1 MSYFPV
7 SLKFDDKK
15 VLLVGG
21 GSIALFKLKKLKIF
35 APSSLTCVSKA
46 FSDDFKAEI
55 TEQMIIREKAFDVS
69 DLEGMDIVIVAIED
83 LELQESIYKI
93 CRDQRILCNCVDLIH
108 CCDFIFPSI
117 IKRGDIVVA
126 ITSNGRVPGFSA
138 VFKDYLEKF
147 VPADIEHGFT
157 EALKLRQSLP
167 RGPERMKIIRAK
179 AQQFFD
185 KMTMSAVI
193 LPLALTLFS
202 CSSSSVSTSSNPKIY
217 VVEREREALFVL
229 DQGKEKIIKDLGNL
243 NHATMKFDNGFG
255 YVLARDGYISKIN
268 TQTDELVKKVKIG
281 RSGIGI
287 TFIDKYIAVVNYDPQ
302 SVVLLDKELNVIKT
316 VETQSRNVGIKSY
329 KDYLVFSLMD
339 KNQILVLDAK
349 KDFQVVQK
357 IDNAGNLPFD
367 ALIKDDKYI
376 VGFFNEAAIGI
387 LNLSSMKYEKL
398 IFKDTGD
405 KLVMKVPHF
414 GYWGVV
420 EKTAIVP
427 LAAEKKLLVLDL
439 ETSKALKE
447 IPLIGNPV
455 FASVSPDKKKLIVN
469 YSGDQENFIS
479 VVDIQSLQ
487 KETDVEAG
495 RRVMHLRFSP
505 DGKKAYVT
513 SYFDNSLKTIETSK
527 WKVVEERKVATPSGI
542 FISESLGVVND

>member
-21 GSIALFKLKKLKIF
+21 GSIALFKLKKLAAF
-35 APSSLTCVSKA
+35 SPASLTCVSKS
-46 FSDDFKAEI
+46 FSEDFRAEI
-55 TEQMIIREKAFDVS
+55 TPGMILKEKAFETS

-83 LELQESIYKI
+83 LNLQESIYNI
-93 CRDQRILCNCVDLIH
+93 CREKRILCNCVDLIH

-138 VFKDYLEKF
+138 VFKDYLEKY
-147 VPADIEHGFT
+147 VPADIENGFM

-167 RGPERMKIIRAK
+167 RGPERMKMIRAK

-185 KMTMSAVI
+185 KIAMSVMI

-202 CSSSSVSTSSNPKIY
+202 CSTAPVSLNGSKIY

-243 NHATMKFDNGFG
+243 NHATMKFDNGYG
-255 YVLARDGYISKIN
+255 YVLARDGFISKIN
-268 TQTDELVKKVKIG
+268 IDKDELVKKVKIG
-281 RSGIGI
+281 KSGIGI

-302 SVVLLDKELNVIKT
+302 SVVLLDKDLNIIKT

-339 KNQILVLDAK
+339 KNQIMVLDAK
-349 KDFQVVQK
+349 KDFAIVKTFEDVGQ
-357 IDNAGNLPFD
+357 LPFD
-367 ALIKDDKYI
+367 ALIKEDKYI

-387 LNLSSMKYEKL
+387 LNLSSMQYEKL
-398 IFKDTGD
+398 VFKDTGD

-420 EKTAIVP
+420 GNTAIVP

-439 ETSKALKE
+439 TTSKALKE

-469 YSGDQENFIS
+469 YSGDQENLIS
-479 VVDIQSLQ
+479 VVDIRSLE
-487 KETDVEAG
+487 KEADVEAG

-513 SYFDNSLKTIETSK
+513 SYFDNSLKTIDTSK
-527 WKVVEERKVATPSGI
+527 WKVVDERKVATPSGI
-542 FISESLGVVND
+542 FISGAKE

>member
-21 GSIALFKLKKLKIF
+21 GSIALFKLKKLKEF
-35 APSSLTCVSKA
+35 APASLTCVSKA
-46 FSDDFKAEI
+46 FSEAFNAEI
-55 TEQMIIREKAFDVS
+55 TEQIIVREKAFEMS
-69 DLEGMDIVIVAIED
+69 DLEGMDVVIVAIED

-93 CRDQRILCNCVDLIH
+93 CREQKILCNCVDLIH

-147 VPADIEHGFT
+147 VPVDIENGFM

-185 KMTMSAVI
+185 KITLSAFL
-193 LPLALTLFS
+193 LPLMVTLFS
-202 CSSSSVSTSSNPKIY
+202 CSTAPKIY

-229 DQGKEKIIKDLGNL
+229 DQGQEKIIKDLGNL

-255 YVLARDGYISKIN
+255 YVLARDGFISKIN
-268 TQTDELVKKVKIG
+268 VEKDELVKKVKIG
-281 RSGIGI
+281 KSGIGI
-287 TFIDKYIAVVNYDPQ
+287 TFIDQYIAVVNYDPQ
-302 SVVLLDKELNVIKT
+302 SVVLLDKDLNVIKT
-316 VETQSRNVGIKSY
+316 VETESRNVGIKAY

-339 KNQILVLDAK
+339 KNQILVLDAR

-357 IDNAGNLPFD
+357 FENVGQLPFD

-420 EKTAIVP
+420 GNTAIVP

-439 ETSKALKE
+439 ETSRALKE
-447 IPLIGNPV
+447 IPLMGNPV

-479 VVDIQSLQ
+479 VVDIKSLE
-487 KETDVEAG
+487 KVTDVEAG

-513 SYFDNSLKTIETSK
+513 SYFDNSLKTIDTSK

-542 FISESLGVVND
+542 FISGAKE